1 MGQLDQPTVDAAY
14 NALKSRALAAIDTI
28 VKKKTILGGFFG
40 NNDTLDSDAGAI
52 RTLIGIDD
60 TGAPTQ
66 YGTQRVDTIDR
77 WQDAGYQAVDDDS
90 LVPSWLATGKTI
102 ESSIAAIDGYSD
114 GATLDSVVH
123 FTAQAT
129 SQQLKDDANDALIA
143 ASGFVWSALPWW
155 AIAGIGVA
163 ALGVGFVYV
172 RPLLK

>member
-28 VKKKTILGGFFG
+28 VKKKTILGGYFG

-52 RTLIGIDD
+52 RTLVGIDD
-60 TGAPTQ
+60 SGNPTAYGAV
-66 YGTQRVDTIDR
+66 GN
-77 WQDAGYQAVDDDS
+77 DAFDNWHTLGGQAVDDDS
-90 LVPSWLATGKTI
+90 LVDRWVALGKTI

-123 FTAQAT
+123 LTAQAT

-163 ALGVGFVYV
+163 ALGVGFIYV

>member
-1 MGQLDQPTVDAAY
+1 MQLAAWRGAY
-14 NALKSRALAAIDTI
+14 SHVINFAINALAALFAPLHNDTI
-28 VKKKTILGGFFG
+28 
-40 NNDTLDSDAGAI
+40 DSDAGAI

-66 YGTQRVDTIDR
+66 YGTQRVDAIDR

-123 FTAQAT
+123 LTINQTA
-129 SQQLKDDANDALIA
+129 DDIKKNVNDATKTGLAFI
-143 ASGFVWSALPWW
+143 WNALPIWGK
-155 AIAGIGVA
+155 AGVIIAPVA
-163 ALGVGFVYV
+163 VGYLYL
-172 RPLLK
+172 RPFIPK